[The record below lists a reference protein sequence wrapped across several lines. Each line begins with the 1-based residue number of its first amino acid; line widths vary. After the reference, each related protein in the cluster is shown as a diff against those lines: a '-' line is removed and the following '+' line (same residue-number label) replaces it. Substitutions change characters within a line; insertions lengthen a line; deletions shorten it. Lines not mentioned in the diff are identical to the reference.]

1 MGDKFFLSKIIQ
13 FYIFINTDI
22 KRAQIEERK
31 SGNLEMLPKFA
42 RMFVCLFVLVIAAV
56 PFELEH

>member
-1 MGDKFFLSKIIQ
+1 MVYDISLF
-13 FYIFINTDI
+13 NTDI

-42 RMFVCLFVLVIAAV
+42 RMFVCMYVCLFVLVIAAV